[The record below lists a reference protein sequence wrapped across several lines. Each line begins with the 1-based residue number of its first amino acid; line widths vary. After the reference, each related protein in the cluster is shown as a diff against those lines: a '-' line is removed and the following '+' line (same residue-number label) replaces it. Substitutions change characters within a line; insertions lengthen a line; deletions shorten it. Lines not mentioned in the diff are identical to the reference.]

1 MFEKARKNCTSE
13 KLHIAQVKEITAV
26 GSEVGFFF
34 VCLFVVDFSPKLG
47 NSQIYNGK
55 TTREATFLQ
64 VTLVVNQLEESY
76 VVV

>member
-1 MFEKARKNCTSE
+1 
-13 KLHIAQVKEITAV
+13 
-26 GSEVGFFF
+26 
-34 VCLFVVDFSPKLG
+34 LFVVDFSPKLG